1 MSKRYKVFEATKKNV
16 MSLIVSTTRRRK
28 EFKIPL
34 SLLATIWKQF
44 NIVTTMDTLKS
55 AIFLF

>member
-16 MSLIVSTTRRRK
+16 LSLIVSTTRRRK